1 MASGEQAYVG
11 LSLWLGSG
19 LGKLVIA
26 ASVFSFSFHLFG
38 GIRHLIWDAG
48 WMMEMPQ
55 VRVSGWLAI
64 IGSVLL
70 SLIVL
75 GAGYEYAKSVGPG
88 ARPGQFRW
96 GYSALAF
103 TALFSADS
111 SLLSAAWVLWMGV
124 SLAGADYLTASAV
137 MSSPINAGM
146 AILVG
151 RCRFLSYAARF
162 TGRD

>member
-1 MASGEQAYVG
+1 MSASKRPMSPYMLGPYYRFQITSVLSILNRLTGVFMSVVTAPLLLCWLIALASGQETYIA
-11 LSLWLGSG
+11 LSAWLGSG

-55 VRVSGWLAI
+55 VRASGWLAI

-75 GAGYEYAKSVGPG
+75 GAG
-88 ARPGQFRW
+88 
-96 GYSALAF
+96 L
-103 TALFSADS
+103 
-111 SLLSAAWVLWMGV
+111 
-124 SLAGADYLTASAV
+124 
-137 MSSPINAGM
+137 
-146 AILVG
+146 
-151 RCRFLSYAARF
+151 
-162 TGRD
+162 